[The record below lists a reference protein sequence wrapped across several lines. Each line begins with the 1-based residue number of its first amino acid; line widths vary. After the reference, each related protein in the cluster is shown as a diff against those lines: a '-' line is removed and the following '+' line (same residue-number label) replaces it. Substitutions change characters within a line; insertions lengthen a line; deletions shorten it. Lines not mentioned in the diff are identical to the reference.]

1 MLHSSRVWCVAEVAT
16 PEELAANMTST
27 TWCCCAA
34 FRIAGYPNY
43 VWVNDATSEDGAQEY
58 GVCRIDPDTG
68 SIRQVE
74 SITFSWTTYESALE
88 MIRSTLAGHDDTN
101 DWFGPA
107 TPTLQTAE
115 EHDRCRH
122 CA

>member
-1 MLHSSRVWCVAEVAT
+1 MLHDSRVWCVAAVAS
-16 PEELAANMTST
+16 PEELAENLTSI

-34 FRIAGYPNY
+34 FRIAGHPNY
-43 VWVNDATSEDGAQEY
+43 VWVNDATCEDGAQEY
-58 GVCRIDPDTG
+58 GVCHIDPETG
-68 SIRQVE
+68 TVRQVE

-88 MIRSTLAGHDDTN
+88 MIRSTLVGNDDAN
-101 DWFGPA
+101 DWCGFVS
-107 TPTLQTAE
+107 PTLQTAE